1 MNEFTGGTHESLN
14 QSSEERKSTTPI
26 NKAEEMGVLTQEVEG
41 GNAATANAGGAN
53 KQDFTEV
60 FSWGSDRFGQLGL
73 GKQVNT

>member
-41 GNAATANAGGAN
+41 GNPAAADAGGAN
-53 KQDFTEV
+53 K
-60 FSWGSDRFGQLGL
+60 
-73 GKQVNT
+73 